1 MRMTATRTTES
12 LIARRRA
19 AALGAIAMALI
30 AVSPACAQS
39 SLTLNQTGDSNLS
52 STNSGQV
59 TLNGVVT
66 NPTAIGTSNSA
77 GTLTAQGASSTY
89 SISDA
94 NLNVNGDPASIT
106 YQASVTGVNV
116 KGDNTG
122 TVTTNGKVTGGS
134 LTGTNMSQSISATGM
149 ANTISIHTTGK

>member
-1 MRMTATRTTES
+1 MTATRTTES
-12 LIARRRA
+12 LPACRHRA
-19 AALGAIAMALI
+19 LLGACALALI
-30 AVSPACAQS
+30 AASPARAQS
-39 SLTLNQTGDSNLS
+39 SLTLNQTGDSTLS

-59 TLNGVVT
+59 TLNGIVT
-66 NPTAIGTSNSA
+66 NPTATGTSNSA
-77 GTLTAQGASSTY
+77 GALTAQGASSTY

-122 TVTTNGKVTGGS
+122 TVTTNGKVSGGT

-149 ANTISIHTTGK
+149 SNTISIHTTGK